1 MNSGVK
7 LKYQSIERTLSRTF
21 SLTLNYNK
29 RLTEKQKETDIT
41 DLHFSDLHRHLI
53 NGEQF

>member
-7 LKYQSIERTLSRTF
+7 LKYQSIERTLSRTL

-41 DLHFSDLHRHLI
+41 DLLFSDLHRHLI